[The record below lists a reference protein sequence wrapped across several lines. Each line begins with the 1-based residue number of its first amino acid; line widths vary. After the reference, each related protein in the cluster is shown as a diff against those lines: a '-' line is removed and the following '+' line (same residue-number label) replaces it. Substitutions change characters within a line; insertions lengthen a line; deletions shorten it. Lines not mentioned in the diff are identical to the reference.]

1 MGSMSHLKSII
12 ILISLI
18 GIVFYFPVTGSSFM
32 ISDDQVRNLNV
43 SPMLGRGYSVG
54 TNSFQSTCLKVNET
68 ISPSYNYDYVFTDFT
83 RSKDIEVELSGKLA
97 KSFGYSEIKT
107 EISMESK
114 RNSNFGTENADTF
127 IVVGTMRIERY
138 YSTIKEESSPMLK
151 DAEALL
157 DDQDY
162 IGFFKFCGT
171 NFIRSIRRAQE
182 ITTIF
187 KFQSVSMNMAQ
198 EFADGL
204 KLKGVGSTI
213 NNSFDSRSKHLSS
226 FDSLEIKILGYGLG
240 LNHEGS
246 SALVS
251 TSLDQYSNVMDFAFK
266 SFTQAEDNGNVGMIY
281 ALEVLPWVDNTA
293 FQSTSKFL
301 DEDIVLPLQ
310 RSLIPK
316 ARAIYHDYTG
326 GFENTIVTRLEFECK
341 NSLYHMDK
349 YGYCCDKKDLFNK
362 AKEQYEKEELD
373 IAISNRSCRPNS
385 KLDKSAIRNNMSN
398 NGEFITRLDTVIRH
412 RTHQLLSLEKCVA
425 SVNSFPERFDYY
437 ILKSQDSVKYDAKIE
452 SNFTVKELK
461 MALDPLNDY
470 SLVKHMGKELDE
482 FIEMFYEPCI
492 AALFGANIGFSPDTE
507 PKYFMAY
514 GWMSHNACSKL
525 SCLNDNTRW
534 NRDGSGCIA
543 SIITGSK
550 APLYDSTSDEECKK
564 DDEVNSDDEFEVCK
578 YKSADLEIFQN
589 DVNSCWGTQTVP
601 YYLMEHFCMPEI
613 TGAIVSEDIQV
624 ELEHKASQCIRS

>member
-1 MGSMSHLKSII
+1 VV
-12 ILISLI
+12 
-18 GIVFYFPVTGSSFM
+18 VFYIPVTGSSFI
-32 ISDDQVRNLNV
+32 ISDDRVRNLNV
-43 SPMLGRGYSVG
+43 SPVLGRGYSVG

-83 RSKDIEVELSGKLA
+83 RSKDIEVELSGNLA

-107 EISMESK
+107 EIDIESK
-114 RNSNFGTENADTF
+114 RSSNFGTKDADTF
-127 IVVGTMRIERY
+127 IVVATMRIERY
-138 YSTIKEESSPMLK
+138 YSSIKEESSPMSK

-157 DDQDY
+157 GKQDY

-171 NFIRSIRRAQE
+171 NYIRSIRRAQE
-182 ITTIF
+182 ITAIF

-198 EFADGL
+198 EFASEL
-204 KLKGVGSTI
+204 KRKGVGSTVD
-213 NNSFDSRSKHLSS
+213 NSFVSRSKHLSS

-240 LNHEGS
+240 LNREGS
-246 SALVS
+246 SVLVS

-266 SFTQAEDNGNVGMIY
+266 SFTQAENNGNIGMVH
-281 ALEVLPWVDNTA
+281 ALEVIPWVDNTA
-293 FQSTSKFL
+293 FQTNSKFL
-301 DEDIVLPLQ
+301 DEYIALPVP

-316 ARAIYHDYTG
+316 AIAIYHDYNG
-326 GFENTIVTRLEFECK
+326 GFENNHVTRLEFECK
-341 NSLYHMDK
+341 NNLYHIDK
-349 YGYCCDKKDLFNK
+349 YGYCCEKKDLFNK
-362 AKEQYEKEELD
+362 AKGQYEKEELD
-373 IAISNRSCRPNS
+373 VATSDRICRPHS
-385 KLDKSAIRNNMSN
+385 KLDRSVIRNNMSN
-398 NGEFITRLDTVIRH
+398 NGEFINRLDTVIRH
-412 RTHQLLSLEKCVA
+412 RINQLFTLEKCVA
-425 SVNSFPERFDYY
+425 SVNSFQERFDYY
-437 ILKSQDSVKYDAKIE
+437 ILKSQDTVKYDASIE
-452 SNFTVKELK
+452 GNFTLKQLK

-470 SLVKHMGKELDE
+470 SLVKHMGNELDE

-492 AALFGANIGFSPDTE
+492 AALFGANIGLSPDTE

-534 NRDGSGCIA
+534 NRDGSDCIA